1 MLSVPSFGSNAQV
14 RQCSRN
20 ARFDHRV
27 VYSAAGTMEAPVQLS
42 STREAI
48 LERIGHTILELSEE
62 VTSEPLPER
71 VVALLD
77 HDRPNPNVMC
87 ASVEGLASPG
97 KNGELTIPSP

>member
-1 MLSVPSFGSNAQV
+1 MLRRDDAAGTLDLPIALIIR
-14 RQCSRN
+14 RQ
-20 ARFDHRV
+20 
-27 VYSAAGTMEAPVQLS
+27 GTMEAPMHLS

>member
-1 MLSVPSFGSNAQV
+1 MHS
-14 RQCSRN
+14 
-20 ARFDHRV
+20 
-27 VYSAAGTMEAPVQLS
+27 S

-87 ASVEGLASPG
+87 ASVKAWLPRAKMAS
-97 KNGELTIPSP
+97 

>member
-1 MLSVPSFGSNAQV
+1 
-14 RQCSRN
+14 
-20 ARFDHRV
+20 
-27 VYSAAGTMEAPVQLS
+27 MEAPVQLS

-77 HDRPNPNVMC
+77 HDRPKLNAMC
-87 ASVEGLASPG
+87 ASVEQPDLSGAEIASRPPF
-97 KNGELTIPSP
+97 LP